1 MAFQTSVLRNGQ
13 WVTETVNDQAALRRA
28 RMGSKSSSLAP
39 AAPEPC
45 APALSH
51 GIVSTMLVDSPV
63 VRRILPV
70 RLRSEA
76 HNDMA
81 FIGERHVHISE
92 LRSDGSVDEM
102 ARYSNFGSRIR
113 NCAVLGHHPDHG
125 LDGDGDAP
133 DEASSCRPKPLPAF
147 PPQLLVL
154 MLESGDVVFTFL
166 RQKHH
171 HSDSLVFVWSRYTM
185 PRKVSYLGHHL
196 AIDPSSRYMAAAS
209 PDGLVIYEL
218 EDMATLAA
226 QYASSQSFSPVKS
239 IRARSTQ
246 AVIHSLQFLYPKPQD
261 DYLVMLLL
269 VCIRKERMG
278 DEPVTR
284 IVTYEWERG
293 DSLSDVFASEKPG
306 HRLPQEH
313 KLPLLVIPLRF
324 NYAFFT
330 ISEASI
336 CMVNRCLSGSPVF
349 ESLHSEQPQR
359 TRLHQGPNKP
369 LWTAWARP
377 FRRKRYFD
385 KTDIIYLAREDG
397 AIIHIEIEATD
408 LVPSVT
414 NVGYLDANID
424 SAFATAYDVF
434 SDILI
439 VGGDSGPGGIWKLA
453 PRTDL
458 EQVSLLPNWSPVV
471 DIATIPAASQAN
483 KSSRMPLGQDRV
495 FSASGRGLKGSVT
508 EWRLGMQARIGLE
521 IEFDEPVKQIWLLE
535 ANSKQPED
543 SFQVLMALPSHSVLV
558 NFRKDFAQ
566 VDAVTAQDTEL
577 DLAHRTLDVCHRS
590 QGSMLQVTEASITLV
605 AAAAGMSSRFALQD
619 LVPSSEPLVAACAC
633 STEDAVVLSTYG
645 QGGCHL
651 HTLLMS
657 QGHLYHDKTWE
668 ARGHVT
674 CVCQLQL
681 ADSKLIL
688 AASTLS
694 ASCLVSLYSLNGEPL
709 AAVVV
714 GQDEGHTL
722 GQEWVAAGSSVEAL
736 TGFCRINAGEA
747 NQAYFASGTR
757 CGCLLCIK
765 VSDDNDERITCT
777 VDKIG
782 VAPLQVSP
790 ACHDGA
796 AALLCCDDKMIMAT
810 NFCPR
815 ELRFRN
821 KDVIWLTDA
830 SDAAKPSPPV
840 HLARFL
846 GPSMSGFEGR
856 LSLMLQSRLSL
867 ILAELWPRAGLVPR
881 SMPLGGTPTRIIYSH
896 TWGCLVVGLV
906 DDDRSTLAF
915 VDTESGAT
923 ISRASDK
930 YRNQRSFMSGLGQ
943 VDDRIYSLYEWTI
956 NKDGTLFSLILVGT
970 QAGRLL
976 VVSVERIRGGHDEVQ
991 LQYWTRYKKMFGH
1004 AIYSMAADDVNIVFC
1019 AGKTI
1024 YWESLGL
1031 EEKKLMP
1038 RGQFTTDSPATS
1050 LRLSGASVMALT
1062 TSHSLEIISLSDNG
1076 RMELVYTDKTSRKT
1090 IHMTD
1095 NGMNCQWPLVL
1106 LSEQDG
1112 GVAGIWIP
1120 WRQSNRHQYNVLFE
1134 AKLPTSIRRFASTHG
1149 RPIWQA
1155 HHGSEPKYGT
1165 LPGSHDGADILGFAL
1180 DGSLQHLTL
1189 VKDELWHLLA
1199 LMQKMASVAP
1209 DGLAATGGPKPHDQ
1223 DDAQT
1228 STGQELHL
1236 DMPARHIDGSLLKFG
1251 LERRVLDT
1259 SSFPALWL
1267 RHLEHYLEDIDG
1279 GSHTQA
1285 FGHDLADAERQ
1296 SRCIKLAYEIVE
1308 YVLRPVL

>member
-1 MAFQTSVLRNGQ
+1 M
-13 WVTETVNDQAALRRA
+13 D
-28 RMGSKSSSLAP
+28 SSRSSCLAP
-39 AAPEPC
+39 PAPEPC
-45 APALSH
+45 VPALSH
-51 GIVSTMLVDSPV
+51 GIVSTTLVDSPV

-81 FIGERHVHISE
+81 FVGERHVHISE

-125 LDGDGDAP
+125 LDGDADAP
-133 DEASSCRPKPLPAF
+133 AEAASPGRSKPLPAF

-154 MLESGDVVFTFL
+154 MLESGHVVFTFL
-166 RQKHH
+166 RQKP
-171 HSDSLVFVWSRYTM
+171 HSDSLAFVWSRYTM

-226 QYASSQSFSPVKS
+226 QYASNESFSPVKS

-306 HRLPQEH
+306 HRLPHEH

-349 ESLHSEQPQR
+349 EALHSEQPRR
-359 TRLHQGPNKP
+359 TKLHQGPNKP

-377 FRRKRYFD
+377 FRRKKYFD

-471 DIATIPAASQAN
+471 DIATMPAASQAN
-483 KSSRMPLGQDRV
+483 NHGGRQSASSRMPLGQDRV
-495 FSASGRGLKGSVT
+495 FSASGRGFKGSVT
-508 EWRLGMQARIGLE
+508 EWRMGMQARIGLE
-521 IEFDEPVKQIWLLE
+521 IEFDEPVKQSWLLE
-535 ANSKQPED
+535 STSTQPENT
-543 SFQVLMALPSHSVLV
+543 FQVLMALPSHSILV
-558 NFRKDFAQ
+558 NFRKDFTQ
-566 VDAVTAQDTEL
+566 VDAVAAHDTEL
-577 DLAHRTLDVCHRS
+577 DLAHRTLHVSHSS
-590 QGSMLQVTEASITLV
+590 QGHMLQITEASITLV
-605 AAAAGMSSRFALQD
+605 AAGAGGSRFALDD
-619 LVPSSEPLVAACAC
+619 LVPSPEPLVAACAS
-633 STEDAVVLSTYG
+633 STDDAVVLSTFG
-645 QGGCHL
+645 ATGCQL
-651 HTLLMS
+651 HTLLVS
-657 QGHLYHDKTWE
+657 QTHLYHHKTWE

-674 CVCQLQL
+674 CMCQFQL
-681 ADSKLIL
+681 GDSKLIL
-688 AASTLS
+688 AASTLPG
-694 ASCLVSLYSLNGEPL
+694 SCLVSLYSFNGEQL

-714 GQDEGHTL
+714 GQDEGHAL
-722 GQEWVAAGSSVEAL
+722 GPELMAAGSSLEAL
-736 TGFCRINAGEA
+736 TGFCRINAGQAHE
-747 NQAYFASGTR
+747 AYFASGTR
-757 CGCLLCIK
+757 CGCLLSIR
-765 VSDDNDERITCT
+765 VGDQGGERITWA
-777 VDKIG
+777 VEKIG
-782 VAPLQVSP
+782 LAPLQVSP
-790 ACHDGA
+790 ASHNGT
-796 AALLCCDDKMIMAT
+796 AALLCCDDKMVMAT
-810 NFCPR
+810 NFCPL
-815 ELRFRN
+815 ELRFRD
-821 KDVIWLTDA
+821 KDGIWLTDA
-830 SDAAKPSPPV
+830 SDTAKPSPPV
-840 HLARFL
+840 HMARFL
-846 GPSMSGFEGR
+846 GPSLSGFEGR
-856 LSLMLQSRLSL
+856 LSLMIQSQLSL

-906 DDDRSTLAF
+906 EDNRPTLAF
-915 VDTESGAT
+915 IHVESGAT

-930 YRNQRSFMSGLGQ
+930 NRNQRSFMSGLGH

-956 NKDGTLFSLILVGT
+956 NKDGTLFSFILVGT

-976 VVSVERIRGGHDEVQ
+976 VVSVERIRGGQDEGQ
-991 LQYWTRYKKMFGH
+991 LQYWTRYKKMVGQ
-1004 AIYSMAADDVNIVFC
+1004 AIYSVAADDVNIVFC

-1024 YWESLGL
+1024 YWEALDL
-1031 EEKKLMP
+1031 EEKKLRP
-1038 RGQFTTDSPATS
+1038 RGQFATDSPATS
-1050 LRLSGASVMALT
+1050 LRLNRQSVMALT

-1076 RMELVYTDKTSRKT
+1076 RMALVYTDKTSRKT

-1095 NGMNCQWPLVL
+1095 NGNDCQWPLVL

-1112 GVAGIWIP
+1112 GIAGIWLP
-1120 WRQSNRHQYNVLFE
+1120 GCQGNKQQYKILFE
-1134 AKLPTSIRRFASTHG
+1134 ARLPTSVRRFASTHS
-1149 RPIWQA
+1149 RPLWQA
-1155 HHGSEPKYGT
+1155 HHGSEPRYGT

-1199 LMQKMASVAP
+1199 LMQKMASAAP
-1209 DGLAATGGPKPHDQ
+1209 DGLAAAAWDAKTTTTTTTDHDQ
-1223 DDAQT
+1223 DEHMD
-1228 STGQELHL
+1228 TGQELHIE
-1236 DMPARHIDGSLLKFG
+1236 MPARHIDGNILKFG

-1259 SSFPALWL
+1259 CSFPALWL
-1267 RHLEHYLEDIDG
+1267 RHLEHYLDEIDG

-1285 FGHDLADAERQ
+1285 LGHGGTDKERQ
-1296 SRCIKLAYEIVE
+1296 ARCVELAYEIVE